1 MYEAEGT
8 GFLHKTSPTKQTH
21 RLPPTFTVGYSF
33 DLLFWHVTDFGFTSD
48 SIIRMNGIP
57 NLQFSLKI
65 CSTWR
70 AKRMKKISLCS
81 HGTVSK
87 YLSLDKKRLQRLR
100 EKKDTFKEVR
110 KYD

>member
-1 MYEAEGT
+1 
-8 GFLHKTSPTKQTH
+8 
-21 RLPPTFTVGYSF
+21 
-33 DLLFWHVTDFGFTSD
+33 
-48 SIIRMNGIP
+48 
-57 NLQFSLKI
+57 
-65 CSTWR
+65 
-70 AKRMKKISLCS
+70 MKKISLCS